1 MRLCAL
7 PLVVTLAVI
16 VITVALPGC
25 ESAISVT
32 YDADCEGLG
41 PQYCLLPWP
50 SDRWL
55 TEDPSTETG
64 FRLAYEAAAMP
75 LNKDGE
81 VFDVAAYAFRD
92 GYSPASQIL
101 TLFSADVDTEGT
113 LGLALEGQWDLS
125 LAAGSPT
132 VLLDLETLERIPH
145 FVEVDARAHE
155 DDATQLQPDRQ
166 LLYIRPARRLAE
178 NRSYGVALRNIVLTD
193 GSDAQAS
200 ESFAA
205 LRDDTLTDSE
215 QLEARRPGFDRLF
228 AALADAGVPRADLTQ
243 AWHFHTASGDNI
255 RGSLLAMRDD
265 AMERV
270 PTGGGDCT
278 VTDVR
283 EDYSS
288 DTFRRV
294 DGTFRSP
301 RYMDSVYTGSRAVRG
316 PDGLPE
322 FQGWADIPFTVLIPH
337 SLAAEDAAPGRLLSF
352 GHGLM
357 GQGKDE
363 GGGGFLRS
371 LGNRYDMVTVATD
384 WQGMSV
390 PDIATV
396 GIALSDVSTFPSTG
410 ERLMQ
415 GVINNLVMTR
425 SFKGACRDLPEL
437 QVPAGPAIDD
447 GPPYWLG
454 ISQGGIMGGTVMAL
468 SQDITRGALLVGG
481 ANYPL
486 LIGRSVDFYTYEVV
500 FAVWYPE
507 RLDREVLMAVM
518 ISMWD
523 HAEPNA
529 WLPHLV
535 ADPLPDTP
543 VKQILYQVARDDS
556 QVPNVASDIAVR
568 SMGIPLLTPSPV
580 TPWGM
585 PTSDGPEDSAYVYF
599 DLGREPA
606 PDGNQAPTEGNGAH
620 GDQRWL
626 DAALEQMNG
635 FWQPDGQVVHTCVG
649 PCDPE

>member
-1 MRLCAL
+1 MRASL
-7 PLVVTLAVI
+7 LVVAVA
-16 VITVALPGC
+16 ALGLSAGLSGC
-25 ESAISVT
+25 EPMVSVA
-32 YDADCEGLG
+32 YDVDCEGLG
-41 PQYCLLPWP
+41 PEYCILPWP

-55 TEDPSTETG
+55 ADDPSSQTG
-64 FRLAYEAAAMP
+64 FRLSYEESAMP

-81 VFDVAAYAFRD
+81 TFDVASYAFRD

-101 TLFSADVDTEGT
+101 TLFSGDVDVAATP
-113 LGLALEGQWDLS
+113 GLALEGSWELS
-125 LAAGSPT
+125 IAADSPT
-132 VLLDLETLERIPH
+132 VLIDLQSGERIPH

-155 DDATQLQPDRQ
+155 GDATQLRPDPQ
-166 LLYIRPARRLAE
+166 LLYIRPARRLDE
-178 NRSYGVALRNIVLTD
+178 NRSYGVALRDILLV
-193 GSDAQAS
+193 GGEAAVAS
-200 ESFAA
+200 QSFAA
-205 LRDDTLTDSE
+205 LRDGVLTDSE
-215 QLEARRPGFDRLF
+215 ELEARRPGFERMWS
-228 AALADAGVPRADLTQ
+228 ALEGAGIARSGLTQ
-243 AWHFHTASGDNI
+243 AWWFHTASGQNI

-270 PTGGGDCT
+270 PPGGGECT

-283 EDYSS
+283 EDETSE
-288 DTFRRV
+288 TFRRV

-301 RYMDSVYTGSRAVRG
+301 LYMDSIYTGSRVVRG
-316 PDGLPE
+316 ADGLPE
-322 FQGWADIPFTVLIPH
+322 FQGWAEIPFTLLIPQV
-337 SLAAEDAAPGRLLSF
+337 LAASDAAPGRLLSF

-371 LGNRYDMVTVATD
+371 LGERYGLVTVATD

-425 SFKGACRDLPEL
+425 SFKGACRDLAEL
-437 QVPAGPAIDD
+437 QVPSGPAIDD
-447 GPPYWLG
+447 GDPYWLG

-486 LIGRSVDFYTYEVV
+486 LIGRSVDFYDYEVV
-500 FAVWYPE
+500 FGVWYPE
-507 RLDREVLMAVM
+507 RIDREVLMAVM

-529 WLPHLV
+529 WLPHV
-535 ADPLPDTP
+535 VTDPLPGTP
-543 VKQILYQVARDDS
+543 AKQILYQVARDDS
-556 QVPNVASDIAVR
+556 QVPNLGSDMAVR

-580 TPWGM
+580 TPWGID
-585 PTSDGPEDSAYVYF
+585 TSDGPEDSAYVYY

-606 PDGNQAPTEGNGAH
+606 PLGNQAPTEGNGAH

-635 FWQPDGQVVHTCVG
+635 FWQPDGQVVHTCDG